1 MDDREMVEQYF
12 AVLLDQETYAEIQE
26 HRSPS
31 TRPAY
36 MH

>member
-1 MDDREMVEQYF
+1 MDDRQVAEQYV

-26 HRSPS
+26 HRFSS
-31 TRPAY
+31 TWPAY